1 MHGQRSSGQRR
12 RQVMAEA
19 EGSNPITRFCNMLT
33 QVNITEIDEDDPH
46 YVLYA
51 VRVPAE
57 ARLDHDALV
66 ALFIGMSE
74 REEYLGDGLYASFDG
89 YQIRL
94 GRRAG
99 SASIMK
105 SFANFLGFIDALP
118 K

>member
-1 MHGQRSSGQRR
+1 
-12 RQVMAEA
+12 
-19 EGSNPITRFCNMLT
+19 
-33 QVNITEIDEDDPH
+33 
-46 YVLYA
+46 

-66 ALFIGMSE
+66 ALGNDDEFGAALAGMAKDAGTGDIGMSE

-94 GRRAG
+94 RAPRG
-99 SASIMK
+99 FGVDHEVFLDQTTLQA
-105 SFANFLGFIDALP
+105 FLGFIDALP